1 MASQQQNGNGST
13 GHIGDVLED
22 VVPEQSATTRP
33 IGTDGLRTGLGALD
47 DLLGDLPYCEI
58 VGVVGRCGVVAD
70 ALLTIAR
77 NAAVEGASVLYC
89 TSNSAPEVALA
100 LASAI

>member
-58 VGVVGRCGVVAD
+58 VGVVGRCRCAPHDSPQCRSGGGVG
-70 ALLTIAR
+70 L
-77 NAAVEGASVLYC
+77 VLH
-89 TSNSAPEVALA
+89 EQ
-100 LASAI
+100 

>member
-58 VGVVGRCGVVAD
+58 VEMCIRDSCWIVPRE
-70 ALLTIAR
+70 R
-77 NAAVEGASVLYC
+77 
-89 TSNSAPEVALA
+89 LA
-100 LASAI
+100 W